1 MTVGVLALQGAFGL
15 HVDLL
20 ESLGVRAVEVRRA
33 DQLDSVDRLVLPDD
47 SLMESFLE
55 HDQLGSLGFQHPGDW
70 DSGPCTDDFRDF
82 VLGDLFTQ

>member
-33 DQLDSVDRLVLPDD
+33 DQLDSIERLAQITSSAAP
-47 SLMESFLE
+47 
-55 HDQLGSLGFQHPGDW
+55 
-70 DSGPCTDDFRDF
+70 
-82 VLGDLFTQ
+82 